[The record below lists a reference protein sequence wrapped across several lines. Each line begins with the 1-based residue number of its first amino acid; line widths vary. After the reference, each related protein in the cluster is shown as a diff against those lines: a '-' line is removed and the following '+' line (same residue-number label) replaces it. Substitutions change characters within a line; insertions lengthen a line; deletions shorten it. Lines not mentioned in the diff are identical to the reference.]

1 MGLKVVVG
9 LHLYSKDD
17 INRVLE
23 YFDTY
28 SKYPNFTSYSRHNR
42 GNMGIPDIK
51 ISGIRVL
58 DLKTLEYF
66 DFTIEEC
73 NKLEFDL
80 VSCDD
85 SVEEIGDIDR
95 VVLGVPDTFSR
106 FDSYIQFERL
116 FNSIRS
122 ILPIYYAGD
131 LIYKD
136 KCKIIH
142 LDNEYSIG
150 ECLHSLGVYYN
161 IETFDASL
169 HYRWCKVYGN
179 IDLKETYILNKEKLN
194 NAIYHNDF
202 YCDINYFDC
211 FGDLA
216 KEVSSNL
223 WVFNGTCAALCLDE
237 DSSDTIIVPNGVTF
251 LDLGISNWGAIPTN
265 ISVVLPPS
273 IEIVDMLYSTGE
285 CLSKLFMSS
294 KTPTNVLYDFLNSLA
309 LSDEL
314 TELTADNL
322 PMDRDIIVNTL
333 SKLKKLDIRFY

>member
-9 LHLYSKDD
+9 LHLYSEED
-17 INRVLE
+17 ISRVLE
-23 YFDTY
+23 YFNTY
-28 SKYPNFTSYSRHNR
+28 CRYTMGDR
-42 GNMGIPDIK
+42 GIPNIK

-73 NKLEFDL
+73 NKLEYDL
-80 VSCDD
+80 VSSED

-95 VVLGVPDTFSR
+95 IVLGVPDTFSR
-106 FDSYIQFERL
+106 FDSYIHFERL

-122 ILPIYYAGD
+122 VLPIYYDGN

-169 HYRWCKVYGN
+169 HYRWCKVYGST
-179 IDLKETYILNKEKLN
+179 DLKEVYILHREKLN
-194 NAIYHNDF
+194 DAIYHNDF

-216 KEVSSNL
+216 KEVSPSF
-223 WVFNGTCAALCLDE
+223 WVFNSICGALCLDE
-237 DSSDTIIVPNGVTF
+237 DSSDTILVPNGVIF
-251 LDLGISNWGAIPTN
+251 IDLGLSNWGRIPSN
-265 ISVVLPPS
+265 IKIVLPPS
-273 IEIVDMLYSTGE
+273 IETIDMLYSSGE
-285 CLSKLFMSS
+285 CLDKLFISN

-314 TELTADNL
+314 TVENL
-322 PMDRDIIVNTL
+322 PLDRDVIVNTL
-333 SKLKKLDIRFY
+333 SKLKKLDVRFY

>member
-9 LHLYSKDD
+9 LHLYCKDD

-23 YFDTY
+23 YFNTY
-28 SKYPNFTSYSRHNR
+28 QYFNTYHRYTR
-42 GNMGIPDIK
+42 EDRVIPDIK

-80 VSCDD
+80 VSCED

-95 VVLGVPDTFSR
+95 IVLGVPDTFSR
-106 FDSYIQFERL
+106 FDSYIHFERL
-116 FNSIRS
+116 FGSIKS
-122 ILPIYYAGD
+122 VLPIYYDGE

-142 LDNEYSIG
+142 LDNEYSFG

-161 IETFDASL
+161 IETFDTSL
-169 HYRWCKVYGN
+169 HYRMCKVYGS
-179 IDLKETYILNKEKLN
+179 IDLKEVYILHRKKLN
-194 NAIYHNDF
+194 DAIYHNDF

-211 FGDLA
+211 FGDLVE
-216 KEVSSNL
+216 EVSPNL

-237 DSSDTIIVPNGVTF
+237 DSSDTILVPNGVTF

-273 IEIVDMLYSTGE
+273 IEIVGMLYSTGE
-285 CLSKLFMSS
+285 CLDKMFMSS
-294 KTPTNVLYDFLNSLA
+294 KTPTDVLYDFLNSLA

>member
-9 LHLYSKDD
+9 LHLYSEED
-17 INRVLE
+17 ISRVLE
-23 YFDTY
+23 YFNTY
-28 SKYPNFTSYSRHNR
+28 CRYTMGDR
-42 GNMGIPDIK
+42 GIPDIK

-73 NKLEFDL
+73 NKLEYDL
-80 VSCDD
+80 VSSED

-95 VVLGVPDTFSR
+95 IVLGVPDTFSR
-106 FDSYIQFERL
+106 FDSYIHFERL

-122 ILPIYYAGD
+122 VLPIYYDGN

-142 LDNEYSIG
+142 LDNEYSVG
-150 ECLHSLGVYYN
+150 ECLHYIGVYYN

-202 YCDINYFDC
+202 YCDVNFVDC

-216 KEVSSNL
+216 KEVLPNF
-223 WVFNGTCAALCLDE
+223 WVFNGFCGALCLDE

-251 LDLGISNWGAIPTN
+251 LDLGTSNWGNLPSN
-265 ISVVLPPS
+265 IKIVLPPS
-273 IEIVDMLYSTGE
+273 IKTIDMLYSTGE
-285 CLSKLFMSS
+285 CLDKLFISS
-294 KTPTNVLYDFLNSLA
+294 KTPTDVLYDFLNSLA

>member
-9 LHLYSKDD
+9 LHLYSKED

-23 YFDTY
+23 YFNTY
-28 SKYPNFTSYSRHNR
+28 RRYTR
-42 GNMGIPDIK
+42 GDRGIPDIK

-131 LIYKD
+131 LVYKD
-136 KCKIIH
+136 KCKIIY

-150 ECLHSLGVYYN
+150 E
-161 IETFDASL
+161 
-169 HYRWCKVYGN
+169 
-179 IDLKETYILNKEKLN
+179 
-194 NAIYHNDF
+194 
-202 YCDINYFDC
+202 
-211 FGDLA
+211 
-216 KEVSSNL
+216 
-223 WVFNGTCAALCLDE
+223 
-237 DSSDTIIVPNGVTF
+237 
-251 LDLGISNWGAIPTN
+251 
-265 ISVVLPPS
+265 
-273 IEIVDMLYSTGE
+273 
-285 CLSKLFMSS
+285 
-294 KTPTNVLYDFLNSLA
+294 
-309 LSDEL
+309 
-314 TELTADNL
+314 
-322 PMDRDIIVNTL
+322 
-333 SKLKKLDIRFY
+333 

>member
-9 LHLYSKDD
+9 LHLYYKED

-23 YFDTY
+23 YFNAYQYFNTY
-28 SKYPNFTSYSRHNR
+28 HRYTREDR
-42 GNMGIPDIK
+42 VIPDIK

-66 DFTIEEC
+66 DFTIEGC
-73 NKLEFDL
+73 NQLELDL
-80 VSCDD
+80 VSCED

-95 VVLGVPDTFSR
+95 IVLGVPDTFSR
-106 FDSYIQFERL
+106 FDSYIHFEGL
-116 FNSIRS
+116 FASIRS
-122 ILPIYYAGD
+122 VLPIYYDGE

-142 LDNEYSIG
+142 LDNEYSFG

-169 HYRWCKVYGN
+169 HYRMCKVYGS
-179 IDLKETYILNKEKLN
+179 IDLKEVYILHRKKLN
-194 NAIYHNDF
+194 DAIYHNDF

-216 KEVSSNL
+216 EEVSPNL

-237 DSSDTIIVPNGVTF
+237 DSSDTILVPNGVTF
-251 LDLGISNWGAIPTN
+251 LDLCVSNWGEMPIN
-265 ISVVLPPS
+265 IKVVLPPS
-273 IEIVDMLYSTGE
+273 IVTIDMLYSTSE
-285 CLSKLFMSS
+285 CLDKLFMSS
-294 KTPTNVLYDFLNSLA
+294 KTPTNVLYDFLNSLD
-309 LSDEL
+309 LSDEVNL
-314 TELTADNL
+314 ENL
-322 PMDRDIIVNTL
+322 PLDRDVIVNTL
-333 SKLKKLDIRFY
+333 SKLKKLDVRFY

>member
-9 LHLYSKDD
+9 LHLYSEED
-17 INRVLE
+17 ISRVLE
-23 YFDTY
+23 YFNTY
-28 SKYPNFTSYSRHNR
+28 CRYTMGDR
-42 GNMGIPDIK
+42 GIPDIK

-73 NKLEFDL
+73 NKLEYDL
-80 VSCDD
+80 VSSED

-95 VVLGVPDTFSR
+95 IVLGVPDTFSR
-106 FDSYIQFERL
+106 FDSYIHFERL

-122 ILPIYYAGD
+122 VLPIYYDGN

-150 ECLHSLGVYYN
+150 ECLHYIGVYYN

-169 HYRWCKVYGN
+169 HYRMCKVYGS
-179 IDLKETYILNKEKLN
+179 IDLKEAYILSREKLN
-194 NAIYHNDF
+194 SAIYHNDF

-251 LDLGISNWGAIPTN
+251 LDLGISNWGDIPTN

-294 KTPTNVLYDFLNSLA
+294 KTPTNVLYDFLNSLV
-309 LSDEL
+309 LSDEV
-314 TELTADNL
+314 TVDNL